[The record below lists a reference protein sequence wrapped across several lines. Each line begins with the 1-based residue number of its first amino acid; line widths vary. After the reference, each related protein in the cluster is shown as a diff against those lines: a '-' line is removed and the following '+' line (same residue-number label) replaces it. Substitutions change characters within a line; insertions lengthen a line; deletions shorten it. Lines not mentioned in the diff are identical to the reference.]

1 EDFAATYGADPAD
14 IATVEDFAHE
24 HNLTVIEASAP
35 RRSVIL
41 SGTVAD
47 MSSAFGVYLAN
58 YTHPGGS
65 YRGRT
70 GSIHLPTEIH
80 DIVEG
85 VFGLDN
91 RPQAKPHF
99 RTYQPAERMGTQP
112 HATPHAA
119 PASFTPPQLAKLYDF
134 PAGDGTG
141 QCIAIIEL
149 GGGYRTT
156 DLNTYFNQLGIH
168 SSQVISE
175 SVDNG
180 HNSPVG
186 DWDSASCAVLLDIQ
200 VVRPIGTTST
210 LLGYF

>member
-1 EDFAATYGADPAD
+1 
-14 IATVEDFAHE
+14 
-24 HNLTVIEASAP
+24 
-35 RRSVIL
+35 
-41 SGTVAD
+41 
-47 MSSAFGVYLAN
+47 
-58 YTHPGGS
+58 HPGGS

-70 GSIHLPTEIH
+70 GSIHVPTEIH

-119 PASFTPPQLAKLYDF
+119 PASFTAPQLAKLYDF

-156 DLNTYFNQLGIH
+156 DLNTYFNQLGVH
-168 SSQVISE
+168 SPKVISV

-186 DWDSASCAVLLDIQ
+186 DVNSADGEVLLDIE
-200 VVRPIGTTST
+200 VVGAIAPKST
-210 LLGYF
+210 VVVYFAPN